1 MERLNNLR
9 DKVDV
14 IDKQIAKLFAERIE
28 LVKEIAQVKKELELP
43 IYDQG
48 RETFILI
55 RNGAYIE
62 DRNTRMMYFEMLTK
76 MFELTKK
83 MQEEILHQ
91 N

>member
-1 MERLNNLR
+1 MERLNVLR
-9 DKVDV
+9 DKVDI
-14 IDKQIAKLFAERIE
+14 IDKQMAKLFAERIE

>member
-14 IDKQIAKLFAERIE
+14 IDKQMAKLFAERIE

-48 RETFILI
+48 RETFIII